1 MDICTCVQEKLQA
14 KGDQEREQMMAKLTE
29 LHAAY
34 KKTKARMLQL
44 SQEQEAMQRDNAE
57 LQSKMAEKARRAPA
71 LLRRVQPHEAPD
83 QTLSTHAGL
92 VRWIGYRNA
101 SLSERNGRREGE
113 CERKDRG

>member
-1 MDICTCVQEKLQA
+1 
-14 KGDQEREQMMAKLTE
+14 MMAKLTE

-83 QTLSTHAGL
+83 QTLSPRARA
-92 VRWIGYRNA
+92 VVAWIGYRNA

-113 CERKDRG
+113 CERRDRG